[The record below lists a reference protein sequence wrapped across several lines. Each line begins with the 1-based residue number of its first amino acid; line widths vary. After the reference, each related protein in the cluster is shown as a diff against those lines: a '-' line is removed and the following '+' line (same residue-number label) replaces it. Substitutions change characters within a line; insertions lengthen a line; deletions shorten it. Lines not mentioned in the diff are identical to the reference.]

1 MLHEYAFEMA
11 ASAIRFG
18 SGATREVG
26 ADMVDLGVRHV
37 LVFTDPN
44 LRNLPPVVTALESLE
59 TQQGSLF
66 GLRPGAR
73 GAER

>member
-1 MLHEYAFEMA
+1 MNIAFEMA

-18 SGATREVG
+18 FGATREVG

-44 LRNLPPVVTALESLE
+44 LRDQPPVLTTLRVARR
-59 TQQGSLF
+59 QQSAVHPF
-66 GLRPGAR
+66 
-73 GAER
+73 